1 MSCLLLPEGSG
12 DVVELIVHDMIEALV
27 GRATVEGP
35 EMLDVGSNLDVV
47 EVVLVDGVI
56 DAQTAAVPPYS
67 HPRMLLADMGGEV
80 VDRLRLSVTSHQTDT
95 RHESVV
101 VSNQLIEGIGGE
113 RVAEVLGEIAAV
125 ASRTVA
131 RTP

>member
-1 MSCLLLPEGSG
+1 MKLVA
-12 DVVELIVHDMIEALV
+12 DDMIESLI
-27 GRATVEGP
+27 GRATVERP

-67 HPRMLLADMGGEV
+67 HPRMLLPNVGGEV

>member
-1 MSCLLLPEGSG
+1 MKLVA
-12 DVVELIVHDMIEALV
+12 DDMIETLV
-27 GRATVEGP
+27 GRATVERP

-47 EVVLVDGVI
+47 EVVLVDSVI
-56 DAQTAAVPPYS
+56 DAQPAAVPPYS
-67 HPRMLLADMGGEV
+67 HARMLLADVGGEV
-80 VDRLRLSVTSHQTDT
+80 VDRLRLSVTAHQTDT

-101 VSNQLIEGIGGE
+101 VSNQLVEGIGGE